1 MTADTSDR
9 KCRTFSPFKF
19 GLHPPRHF
27 SEIFLSLA
35 TARFSFHRI
44 ICTKSW
50 IGWDYAESGLV
61 LRQLRL
67 TALCRP
73 EGENSHQRTK
83 SSLSNRPSISS
94 VNLKQITIT
103 LVPFVKP
110 QLMVEPLRGQK
121 KKILLSSKPFTA
133 AFTGSDL
140 IEHFTR
146 SFLTLI

>member
-121 KKILLSSKPFTA
+121 KKILLSSKLFTT

-146 SFLTLI
+146 SFFTLI